1 MPFLGRIRLA
11 IMNLFGSVKTAS
23 STLALVFLSGACLW
37 GQIPDNGHVAPKPV
51 PQTAPPPSVPAP
63 AAKPQ
68 SGVGG
73 SSVLIAKLKGLVFV
87 PTPAAVD
94 KTGTAAKG
102 IVLKGV
108 VVPSEPD
115 FRKLASSYLGQ
126 RITGDKLNTLISDII
141 LYYRNHDRP
150 VIDVIVPEQEITN
163 GGLQV
168 VLLEGKL
175 GKVTVTGNRWFSS
188 SEIADGIDVKPG
200 ESISQSKVQGDLDWL
215 NQNPFRTTDLVYNPG
230 EKLGQ
235 TDLVL
240 QTHDRFPVRV
250 YAGYEDSGN
259 APTGFDRYLAGFNYG
274 DLFGIGQQLNYQYTI
289 SGDGESLRAHAGSYV
304 IPLPWHNTL
313 TFFGNYV
320 DTKGEVPPLI
330 GLIGRSY
337 QISGRYT
344 VPLPTFTFS
353 SEVNYKHDFSAG
365 FDYKYNNN
373 SLEFGGLSA
382 GDTLYD
388 IDQFVMGYTGT
399 ENDPYGQLTI
409 NDQLYVSPG
418 NWGGNNNDAAFNAT
432 HEFATSDYV
441 YNTLILQRL
450 TKLPEDWTLVLR
462 GTLQTSNANLM
473 PSEQLGFGGYD
484 TVRGYDEREV
494 NADDGYIFTTELRTP
509 PISFGELFGSQVV
522 KDQLQFLGFWD
533 YGAAHDH
540 TLLAGEPSETPLS
553 SLGFGVRYSINTY
566 LSLRYDYGFQL
577 LSTGLDN
584 DHGSRSDLGIVVS
597 Y

>member
-1 MPFLGRIRLA
+1 
-11 IMNLFGSVKTAS
+11 MNLSESIKAVGSS
-23 STLALVFLSGACLW
+23 LALVFLSGVCLW
-37 GQIPDNGHVAPKPV
+37 AQPDNGHVAPKPV
-51 PQTAPPPSVPAP
+51 PQTAASPSVPVP

-68 SGVGG
+68 SGIGG
-73 SSVLIAKLKGLVFV
+73 NGVLIAKLKALVFV

-94 KTGTAAKG
+94 KAGTAAKG

-188 SEIADGIDVKPG
+188 SEIADGVAIKPG
-200 ESISQSKVQGDLDWL
+200 ESISQSQLQGDLDWL

-235 TDLVL
+235 TNLVL

-250 YAGYEDSGN
+250 YGGYEDSGN
-259 APTGFDRYLAGFNYG
+259 AATGFDRYLAGFNYG

-289 SGDGESLRAHAGSYV
+289 SGDGESLRAHAGSYI

-320 DTKGEVPPLI
+320 DTKGQEPPLF
-330 GLIGRSY
+330 GLVGRSY

-344 VPLPTFTFS
+344 IPLPTFTFS
-353 SEVNYKHDFSAG
+353 SVVNYKHDFSAG

-373 SLEFGGLSA
+373 SLEFGGLTA

-399 ENDPYGQLTI
+399 ENDPYGQTTI

-450 TKLPEDWTLVLR
+450 TKLPDDWTLVLR
-462 GTLQTSNANLM
+462 GTVQTSNANLM

-509 PISFGELFGSQVV
+509 SISFGELFGSQVV

-553 SLGFGVRYSINTY
+553 SLGFGLRYSINTY

>member
-1 MPFLGRIRLA
+1 
-11 IMNLFGSVKTAS
+11 MNLSEAIKAAAS
-23 STLALVFLSGACLW
+23 SVALVFLSGACLF
-37 GQIPDNGHVAPKPV
+37 GQIPDNGHVAPKPM
-51 PQTAPPPSVPAP
+51 PQTAVSPSVPAP

-68 SGVGG
+68 AGLGG
-73 SSVLIAKLKGLVFV
+73 TSVLIAKLKGLVFV
-87 PTPAAVD
+87 PTPAEVD
-94 KTGTAAKG
+94 KAGTAARG
-102 IVLKGV
+102 VVLKGV
-108 VVPSEPD
+108 AVPSEPD
-115 FRKLASSYLGQ
+115 FLKLASSYLGQ
-126 RITGDKLNTLISDII
+126 QITGDKLNTMISDII

-188 SEIADGIDVKPG
+188 SEIADGVAIKPG
-200 ESISQSKVQGDLDWL
+200 ASISQRQLQGDLDWL

-240 QTHDRFPVRV
+240 QTQDRFPVRV

-274 DLFGIGQQLNYQYTI
+274 DLFGIGQQMNYQYTI
-289 SGDGESLRAHAGSYV
+289 SGDGESLRAHAGSYI

-320 DTKGEVPPLI
+320 DTKGQVPPLI

-344 VPLPTFTFS
+344 VPLPTLTFGS
-353 SEVNYKHDFSAG
+353 VVNYKHDFSAG

-373 SLEFGGLSA
+373 SLEFGGLTA

-388 IDQFVMGYTGT
+388 IDQFVMGYTGAET
-399 ENDPYGQLTI
+399 DPYGQTTI

-462 GTLQTSNANLM
+462 GTIQTSNANLM

-509 PISFGELFGSQVV
+509 TISFGELFRSQVV
-522 KDQLQFLGFWD
+522 KDQLQFLAFWD

-540 TLLAGEPSETPLS
+540 ILLAGEPSETPLS

-566 LSLRYDYGFQL
+566 LTLRYDYGFQL
-577 LSTGLDN
+577 LSTGLDD

>member
-1 MPFLGRIRLA
+1 MSFSELIRSV
-11 IMNLFGSVKTAS
+11 IMNLSESIKATGSG
-23 STLALVFLSGACLW
+23 LALVFLSGACLW
-37 GQIPDNGHVAPKPV
+37 GQVPDNGHVAPKPV
-51 PQTAPPPSVPAP
+51 PQMAAPASIPGP

-73 SSVLIAKLKGLVFV
+73 SGVLIAKLKALVFV
-87 PTPAAVD
+87 PTPTAVD
-94 KTGTAAKG
+94 KAGTAARG
-102 IVLKGV
+102 IVFKGV
-108 VVPSEPD
+108 TVPSEPD

-175 GKVTVTGNRWFSS
+175 GKVIVTGNRWFSS
-188 SEIADGIDVKPG
+188 SEIADGIAIKPG
-200 ESISQSKVQGDLDWL
+200 ESISQSKLQGDLDWL

-230 EKLGQ
+230 EKLGE

-259 APTGFDRYLAGFNYG
+259 APTGFDRYLTGFNYG

-289 SGDGESLRAHAGSYV
+289 SGDGESLRAHAGSYI

-320 DTKGEVPPLI
+320 DTKGSVPPLI

-344 VPLPTFTFS
+344 IPLPTLTFS
-353 SEVNYKHDFSAG
+353 SVVNYKHDFSAG

-373 SLEFGGLSA
+373 SLEFGGVTA

-399 ENDPYGQLTI
+399 ENDPYGQMTI

-418 NWGGNNNDAAFNAT
+418 SWGGNNNDAAFNAT
-432 HEFATSDYV
+432 HEGATSDYV

-462 GTLQTSNANLM
+462 GTVQTSNANLM

-494 NADDGYIFTTELRTP
+494 NADDGYIFTTELRSP
-509 PISFGELFGSQVV
+509 PISLGELFGSQVV

-540 TLLAGEPSETPLS
+540 ALLAGEPSEIPLS

-577 LSTGLDN
+577 LSTGFDN

>member
-1 MPFLGRIRLA
+1 MPFSGRIRPA
-11 IMNLFGSVKTAS
+11 IMMLSETVKATAS
-23 STLALVFLSGACLW
+23 CLVLVLLSSACVW
-37 GQIPDNGHVAPKPV
+37 AQTDAGHVAPKPV
-51 PQTAPPPSVPAP
+51 PQTATPAPVPVPAVTP
-63 AAKPQ
+63 HVGA
-68 SGVGG
+68 SGQE
-73 SSVLIAKLKGLVFV
+73 VLVAKLKALVFV

-94 KTGTAAKG
+94 KAGTSAKG
-102 IVLKGV
+102 IILKDV
-108 VVPSEPD
+108 TVPSEPD

-126 RITGDKLNTLISDII
+126 RITGEKLNTLISDII

-188 SEIADGIDVKPG
+188 SEIADGVAIQPG
-200 ESISQSKVQGDLDWL
+200 SSISQRQLQSDLDWV
-215 NQNPFRTTDLVYNPG
+215 NQNPFRTSDLVYHPG

-259 APTGFDRYLAGFNYG
+259 APTGFDRYLAGINYG
-274 DLFGIGQQLNYQYTI
+274 DLFGIGQQLNYQYTT
-289 SGDGESLRAHAGSYV
+289 SGDGESLRAHAGSYI

-320 DTKGEVPPLI
+320 DTKGQVPPLI
-330 GLIGRSY
+330 GLAGRSY
-337 QISGRYT
+337 QISGRYS
-344 VPLPTFTFS
+344 VPLPTLTFS
-353 SEVNYKHDFSAG
+353 PEVNYKHEFAAG

-373 SLEFGGLSA
+373 SLEFGGLTA
-382 GDTLYD
+382 ANTLYD

-399 ENDPYGQLTI
+399 ENDPYGQTTV

-418 NWGGNNNDAAFNAT
+418 SWGGNNNDAAFAAT
-432 HEFATSDYV
+432 HAGATSDYV
-441 YNTLILQRL
+441 YNTLIMQRL
-450 TKLPEDWTLVLR
+450 TKLPGDWSLVLR
-462 GTLQTSNANLM
+462 GTIQTSNANLM

-494 NADDGYIFTTELRTP
+494 NTDDGYIFTTELRTP
-509 PISFGELFGSQVV
+509 SVSLGDFFGSQVF

-533 YGAAHDH
+533 YGSAHDH
-540 TLLAGEPSETPLS
+540 ALLPGEQDEIALS
-553 SLGFGVRYSINTY
+553 SLGLGVRYSINTY
-566 LSLRYDYGFQL
+566 VSVRFDYAFQL
-577 LSTGLDN
+577 VHTGFDN
-584 DHGSRSDLGIVVS
+584 DQGSRSDLGIVLS

>member
-1 MPFLGRIRLA
+1 
-11 IMNLFGSVKTAS
+11 MNLSESIKAVGSS
-23 STLALVFLSGACLW
+23 LALVFLSGACLW
-37 GQIPDNGHVAPKPV
+37 AQPDNGHVAPKPV
-51 PQTAPPPSVPAP
+51 PQTAAPPSVPVP

-68 SGVGG
+68 SGIGG
-73 SSVLIAKLKGLVFV
+73 NGVLIAKLKALVFV

-94 KTGTAAKG
+94 KAGTAARG

-108 VVPSEPD
+108 AVPSEPD
-115 FRKLASSYLGQ
+115 FRKLASSYLGR

-188 SEIADGIDVKPG
+188 SEIADGVAIKPG
-200 ESISQSKVQGDLDWL
+200 ESISQSQLQGDLDWL

-259 APTGFDRYLAGFNYG
+259 AATGFDRYLAGFNYG

-289 SGDGESLRAHAGSYV
+289 SGDGESLRAHAGSYI

-320 DTKGEVPPLI
+320 DTKGQEPPLF
-330 GLIGRSY
+330 GLVGRSY

-344 VPLPTFTFS
+344 IPLPTFTFS
-353 SEVNYKHDFSAG
+353 SVVNYKHDFSAG

-373 SLEFGGLSA
+373 SLEFGGLTA

-399 ENDPYGQLTI
+399 ENDPYGQTTI

-450 TKLPEDWTLVLR
+450 TKLPDDWTLVLR
-462 GTLQTSNANLM
+462 GTVQTSNANLM

-509 PISFGELFGSQVV
+509 SISFGELFGSQVV

-553 SLGFGVRYSINTY
+553 SLGFGLRYSINTY
-566 LSLRYDYGFQL
+566 FSLRYDYGFQL
-577 LSTGLDN
+577 LNTGLDN